1 MKLQAK
7 KEQYSLGSIDLTAH
21 QYSGTDANRE
31 KKKNKPKKE
40 VGKAGNKSV
49 LGDFSYLHGDRAKV
63 TSESEA
69 AADY

>member
-31 KKKNKPKKE
+31 KKINKKKYKKR
-40 VGKAGNKSV
+40 GRK
-49 LGDFSYLHGDRAKV
+49 DRK
-63 TSESEA
+63 
-69 AADY
+69 